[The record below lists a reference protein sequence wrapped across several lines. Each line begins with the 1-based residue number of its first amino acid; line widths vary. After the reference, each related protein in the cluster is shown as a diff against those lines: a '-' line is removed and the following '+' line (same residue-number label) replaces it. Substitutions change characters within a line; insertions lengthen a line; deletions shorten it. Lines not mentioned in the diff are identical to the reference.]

1 MKKKSHYKMKTKHL
15 ITMMTILCLGL
26 IVLSLSS
33 NFSFAPVRNAL
44 GHVII
49 PFQNGINQVG
59 DWMTEQKNGFQSMKK
74 LAKENEKLKEQVDE
88 LTAKNNNLSQ
98 QQEEVERLRA
108 LYELDQEYS
117 EYEKIGAQVIGK
129 DSGNWYDTFII
140 NRGTEDGVEVDMN
153 VIADGGLVGIV
164 TNTGKDWATVR
175 SIIDDSSNVSASVT
189 SISQN
194 CIVTGDLQ
202 MMDEGKIRF
211 IQLTDKENQVQ
222 EGDKVVTSS
231 VSSKFL
237 KGILIGYV
245 SEVEDDANNLTKTGT
260 IIPAVDFENIQEV
273 LVIKQLKQQADP
285 SEKGKRNEKKNHLG
299 SVNSADVYSSGNN
312 FPDPIHRFYC
322 PQPSFDPYRFFWFYA
337 RQKRRIDYRL
347 F

>member
-44 GHVII
+44 GYVII
-49 PFQNGINQVG
+49 PFQNGITQVG

-74 LAKENEKLKEQVDE
+74 LAKENEKLKDQVDE

-285 SEKGKRNEKKNHLG
+285 SEEGEEE
-299 SVNSADVYSSGNN
+299 
-312 FPDPIHRFYC
+312 
-322 PQPSFDPYRFFWFYA
+322 
-337 RQKRRIDYRL
+337 
-347 F
+347 

>member
-1 MKKKSHYKMKTKHL
+1 MKKKTHYKMKTKHL

-44 GHVII
+44 GYVII

-74 LAKENEKLKEQVDE
+74 LAKENEKLKDQVDE

-285 SEKGKRNEKKNHLG
+285 SEEGEEE
-299 SVNSADVYSSGNN
+299 
-312 FPDPIHRFYC
+312 
-322 PQPSFDPYRFFWFYA
+322 
-337 RQKRRIDYRL
+337 
-347 F
+347 

>member
-44 GHVII
+44 GYVII

-74 LAKENEKLKEQVDE
+74 LAKENEKLKDQVDE

-260 IIPAVDFENIQEV
+260 IIPAVDFENIQEI

-285 SEKGKRNEKKNHLG
+285 SEEGEEE
-299 SVNSADVYSSGNN
+299 
-312 FPDPIHRFYC
+312 
-322 PQPSFDPYRFFWFYA
+322 
-337 RQKRRIDYRL
+337 
-347 F
+347 

>member
-1 MKKKSHYKMKTKHL
+1 
-15 ITMMTILCLGL
+15 MMTILCLGL

-44 GHVII
+44 GYVII

-74 LAKENEKLKEQVDE
+74 LAKENEKLKDQVDE

-285 SEKGKRNEKKNHLG
+285 SEEGEEE
-299 SVNSADVYSSGNN
+299 
-312 FPDPIHRFYC
+312 
-322 PQPSFDPYRFFWFYA
+322 
-337 RQKRRIDYRL
+337 
-347 F
+347 

>member
-1 MKKKSHYKMKTKHL
+1 
-15 ITMMTILCLGL
+15 
-26 IVLSLSS
+26 
-33 NFSFAPVRNAL
+33 
-44 GHVII
+44 
-49 PFQNGINQVG
+49 
-59 DWMTEQKNGFQSMKK
+59 MTEQKNGFQSMKK

-285 SEKGKRNEKKNHLG
+285 SEEGEEE
-299 SVNSADVYSSGNN
+299 
-312 FPDPIHRFYC
+312 
-322 PQPSFDPYRFFWFYA
+322 
-337 RQKRRIDYRL
+337 
-347 F
+347 

>member
-44 GHVII
+44 GYVII

-74 LAKENEKLKEQVDE
+74 LAKENEKLKDQVDE

-273 LVIKQLKQQADP
+273 LVIKQLKLQADP
-285 SEKGKRNEKKNHLG
+285 SEEGEEE
-299 SVNSADVYSSGNN
+299 
-312 FPDPIHRFYC
+312 
-322 PQPSFDPYRFFWFYA
+322 
-337 RQKRRIDYRL
+337 
-347 F
+347 

>member
-1 MKKKSHYKMKTKHL
+1 MKKKSHYNMKTKHL

-285 SEKGKRNEKKNHLG
+285 SEEGEEE
-299 SVNSADVYSSGNN
+299 
-312 FPDPIHRFYC
+312 
-322 PQPSFDPYRFFWFYA
+322 
-337 RQKRRIDYRL
+337 
-347 F
+347 

>member
-44 GHVII
+44 GYVII

-74 LAKENEKLKEQVDE
+74 LAKENEKLKDQVDE

-164 TNTGKDWATVR
+164 TNTGKDWAAVR

-285 SEKGKRNEKKNHLG
+285 SEEGEEE
-299 SVNSADVYSSGNN
+299 
-312 FPDPIHRFYC
+312 
-322 PQPSFDPYRFFWFYA
+322 
-337 RQKRRIDYRL
+337 
-347 F
+347 

>member
-33 NFSFAPVRNAL
+33 TFSFAPVRNAL

-285 SEKGKRNEKKNHLG
+285 SEEGEEE
-299 SVNSADVYSSGNN
+299 
-312 FPDPIHRFYC
+312 
-322 PQPSFDPYRFFWFYA
+322 
-337 RQKRRIDYRL
+337 
-347 F
+347 